1 MAPGRTPNNSLVK
14 TATFSIN
21 VAQAAATYTLAT
33 ASGGDILVL
42 CAVPYVGAA
51 AVTTLTSVAIVTN
64 NTTVVTILSA
74 ANGAVANLTA
84 DKNLA
89 PFTTQFVLRS
99 GKLIQFTLVGATG
112 AGGPF
117 SLAVQY
123 MPLTDAAVL
132 S

>member
-1 MAPGRTPNNSLVK
+1 MAPGRTPNNKLVLS
-14 TATFSIN
+14 TVFQLN

-33 ASGGDILVL
+33 VSGGDILVL
-42 CAVPYVGAA
+42 CAVPYIGAA

-64 NTTVVTILSA
+64 STTVVTILSA
-74 ANGAVANLTA
+74 ASGAVGNLTA
-84 DKNLA
+84 DKSLA

-99 GKLIQFTLVGATG
+99 GKLIQYSLVGSTG
-112 AGGPF
+112 AGGPM

-123 MPLTDAAVL
+123 LPLTDAALL